1 MATLADKRSWPTI
14 LIAASAGLLIGFT
27 ASTLAYRFRLLR
39 VPGGNMIERLDR
51 DVKLTSDQRT
61 KVQEM
66 VGQSRKRLREIH
78 RESQQK
84 RREVFTETYGNIR
97 AVLTPAQQAE
107 FDRSFP
113 PPHWAARHSGP
124 PE

>member
-1 MATLADKRSWPTI
+1 LADKRSWPAI
-14 LIAASAGLLIGFT
+14 LIAVAAGLLIGFT

-51 DVKLTSDQRT
+51 DVHLSADQRT
-61 KVQEM
+61 KVREL
-66 VGQSRKRLREIH
+66 VGQSRKRLREIR

-84 RREVFTETYGNIR
+84 RRDVFTGTYSNIR

-113 PPHWAARHSGP
+113 PPRRPAPHLE
-124 PE
+124 PEE

>member
-1 MATLADKRSWPTI
+1 MADKRSWPAI
-14 LIAASAGLLIGFT
+14 LIAIAAGLLIGFT

-51 DVKLTSDQRT
+51 EVHLSTDQRT
-61 KVQEM
+61 KVREL
-66 VGQSRKRLREIH
+66 VGQSRNRLREIR

-84 RREVFTETYGNIR
+84 RREVFTGTYSNIR

-113 PPHWAARHSGP
+113 PPRWPARH
-124 PE
+124 PEPEE